1 MILLLARPLSAA
13 LPLTILEISLERPT
27 SSDTAHERTWYHV
40 INARTHIINTT
51 VSSSSIK

>member
-40 INARTHIINTT
+40 INAGTHIINTT